1 MPNGRP
7 FICYARPVD
16 MNCRRCGTPIEKP
29 GDYCL
34 TCNTANA
41 DAVVAEFGTDRA
53 RLTML
58 DEDAVVGQTTVT
70 TRPEEGERLSEV
82 QLRNFAGRV
91 ADEIRRKRPET
102 VYAAG
107 EREPLRETRA
117 QLHHEFYRVPD
128 GGAGAREGDATADDA
143 RDGDGSADVSPVVAW
158 VLDRRG
164 DRSLAVVET
173 PPREKIGGSHSTLIG
188 DRKGRKAVQTVA
200 EHPHVKKIVPGPI
213 DAGGTGSRTGL
224 RAKATRAGTNGNV
237 RLLLRDG
244 SSVQENRIV
253 TTAMD
258 RETGERVRED
268 LNEALRDAELQDP

>member
-1 MPNGRP
+1 
-7 FICYARPVD
+7 
-16 MNCRRCGTPIEKP
+16 MNCRRCGTPLRKP

-41 DAVVAEFGTDRA
+41 DAVVVEFGERRA

-58 DEDAVVGQTTVT
+58 DDEEVVGETTVT
-70 TRPEEGERLSEV
+70 TRPETDEQLTEI

-91 ADEIRRKRPET
+91 ADEIRRKRPDT

-107 EREPLRETRA
+107 DREPLRETRA
-117 QLHHEFYRVPD
+117 QVHHEFYRVPD
-128 GGAGAREGDATADDA
+128 AGVDGESADDEHA
-143 RDGDGSADVSPVVAW
+143 SPVVAW

-164 DRSLAVVET
+164 DRALEVVET

-188 DRKGRKAVQTVA
+188 DRKGRKAVSTVA
-200 EHPHVKKIVPGPI
+200 HHPHVKKIVPGPI

-268 LNEALRDAELQDP
+268 LNEALREAELQDE

>member
-1 MPNGRP
+1 
-7 FICYARPVD
+7 
-16 MNCRRCGTPIEKP
+16 MNCRRCGTPLTKP

-41 DAVVAEFGTDRA
+41 DAVVVEFERDRA
-53 RLTML
+53 ELAIL
-58 DEDAVVGQTTVT
+58 DEDEIVGRTTVT
-70 TRPEEGERLSEV
+70 TRPEHAEQLSEV

-117 QLHHEFYRVPD
+117 QIHHEFYRVPD
-128 GGAGAREGDATADDA
+128 DGT
-143 RDGDGSADVSPVVAW
+143 DGDGDVVGW

-164 DRSLAVVET
+164 DRALEVVET

-188 DRKGRKAVQTVA
+188 GRKGRKAIGTVA
-200 EHPHVKKIVPGPI
+200 AHPHVKKIVPGPI

-258 RETGERVRED
+258 RETGERVRAD
-268 LNEALRDAELQDP
+268 LNEALREAELQDA